1 MRWTKALCLTALA
14 AWATAPHALA
24 QVPRPSGTPTPPP
37 TVPGY
42 VATVEITALA
52 PDLKPPAAADTRAL
66 VVEARGGTR
75 LDARIYLAEDLS
87 RVEVLSTDFI
97 LPRGAFLLH
106 KAGERF
112 YAVADP
118 QTKTYFAMDAG
129 ALLDALEGAAGIVNS
144 RYVASVRHADEKKTI
159 AGYRCRKSIVTVT
172 YASSVPFENDRI
184 LVKGKNEIEVW
195 HTSELVSE
203 AALDHLFFK
212 FQRDKTGEVQKAIAP
227 KIGFPMEVRFVVTQG
242 EGARATAVQPGSF
255 EMKVTELKQ
264 EKDLDSELFRI
275 PPAGYKETGKS
286 PIKGAAAGV
295 AP

>member
-24 QVPRPSGTPTPPP
+24 QIPRPSGTPTPPP

-118 QTKTYFAMDAG
+118 QTKTYFAMDASRRMS
-129 ALLDALEGAAGIVNS
+129 APSSLRLAA
-144 RYVASVRHADEKKTI
+144 RYVASRPVSTAT
-159 AGYRCRKSIVTVT
+159 SIS
-172 YASSVPFENDRI
+172 ASSSWIAWKSRI
-184 LVKGKNEIEVW
+184 GRPNCCR
-195 HTSELVSE
+195 S
-203 AALDHLFFK
+203 AA
-212 FQRDKTGEVQKAIAP
+212 
-227 KIGFPMEVRFVVTQG
+227 
-242 EGARATAVQPGSF
+242 
-255 EMKVTELKQ
+255 
-264 EKDLDSELFRI
+264 
-275 PPAGYKETGKS
+275 
-286 PIKGAAAGV
+286 
-295 AP
+295 